1 MLSTI
6 SLYPTNLIEYTNP
19 LAEHLNVE
27 IERYLKKERED
38 SPNLPSFSSRG
49 NTAWHSFDNLTDL
62 TEDWSVALRQMIYDV
77 SDRYHMGLQQGRQ
90 LPSFEQVRIK
100 CWALI
105 LGQHDY
111 SNYHTHPN
119 SDISGVYW
127 VKNPPVLPENE
138 GRFAVPDPRG
148 GAQASRLQGSAM
160 FYHPPVE
167 GTGLVFPSWLPHFVE
182 PHYQEGER
190 ISISWNLFI
199 KDPPE
204 GTVNIASSA
213 WRDNNGDNWG

>member
-38 SPNLPSFSSRG
+38 SPNLPSFSTRG
-49 NTAWHSFDNLTDL
+49 NTAWHSKDNLTDL
-62 TEDWSVALRQMIYDV
+62 TDDWSVALRQMIYDV

-90 LPSFEQVRIK
+90 LPSFEHVRIK

-105 LGQHDY
+105 LGQYDY

-138 GRFAVPDPRG
+138 GRFTIPDPRG
-148 GAQASRLQGSAM
+148 GAQGSRLEGSQM
-160 FYHPPVE
+160 FYKLPVT

>member
-27 IERYLKKERED
+27 IERHLKKERED
-38 SPNLPSFSSRG
+38 SPNLPSFSTRG
-49 NTAWHSFDNLTDL
+49 NTAWHSKDNLTDL
-62 TEDWSVALRQMIYDV
+62 TDDWSVALRQMIYDV

-105 LGQHDY
+105 LGQYDY

-138 GRFAVPDPRG
+138 GRFTIPDPRG
-148 GAQASRLQGSAM
+148 GAQGSRLEGSQM
-160 FYHPPVE
+160 FYKLPVT

-204 GTVNIASSA
+204 GTVNIASSS

>member
-27 IERYLKKERED
+27 IERHLKKERED
-38 SPNLPSFSSRG
+38 SPNLPSFSTRG
-49 NTAWHSFDNLTDL
+49 NTAWHSKDNLTDL
-62 TEDWSVALRQMIYDV
+62 TDDWSVALRQMIYDV

-90 LPSFEQVRIK
+90 LPSFEHVRIK

-105 LGQHDY
+105 LGQYDY

-138 GRFAVPDPRG
+138 GRFTIPDPRG
-148 GAQASRLQGSAM
+148 GAQGSRLEGSQM
-160 FYHPPVE
+160 FYKLPVT

>member
-27 IERYLKKERED
+27 IERHLKKERED
-38 SPNLPSFSSRG
+38 SPNLPSFSTRG
-49 NTAWHSFDNLTDL
+49 NTAWHSKDNLTDL
-62 TEDWSVALRQMIYDV
+62 TDDWSVALRQMIYDV

-90 LPSFEQVRIK
+90 LPSFEHVRIK

-105 LGQHDY
+105 LGQYDY

-138 GRFAVPDPRG
+138 GRFTIPDPRG
-148 GAQASRLQGSAM
+148 GAQGSRLEGSQM
-160 FYHPPVE
+160 FYKLPVT

-204 GTVNIASSA
+204 GTVNIASSS

>member
-49 NTAWHSFDNLTDL
+49 NTAWHSKDNLTDL
-62 TEDWSVALRQMIYDV
+62 TDDWSVALRQMIYDV

-105 LGQHDY
+105 LSQHDY

-138 GRFAVPDPRG
+138 GRFAIPDPRG
-148 GAQASRLQGSAM
+148 GAQGSRLQGSQM
-160 FYHPPVE
+160 FYKPPVT

>member
-49 NTAWHSFDNLTDL
+49 NTAWHSKDNLTDL
-62 TEDWSVALRQMIYDV
+62 TDDWSVALRQMIYDV

-90 LPSFEQVRIK
+90 LPSFEHVRIK

-105 LGQHDY
+105 LGQYDY

-138 GRFAVPDPRG
+138 GRFAIPDPRG
-148 GAQASRLQGSAM
+148 GAQGSRLEGSQM
-160 FYHPPVE
+160 FYKLPVT